1 MGKVKKEV
9 LNKRRRLILKIV
21 VQEYILTGTPIASG
35 YIVSKYELNVSPATI
50 RNDLAYLES
59 HGYLKQPHLSAG
71 RIPTDKG
78 YKFYTEEILDRNF
91 ISDEEKIAV
100 EQIFDKKKS
109 FEIDELHLEVAKTI
123 ARLTRYF
130 GIAAAS
136 GSLDSEVVLFEL
148 VRLSDSRLLLLLV
161 ADDGNVYR
169 KEIDTFEDVLDEVVD
184 YVRSRI
190 RSEIL
195 GMPMLSIKKLNALTG
210 PEEHNDLASAYLYNR
225 IVSELKRIVE
235 EVSASTKVYVSG
247 EDVDWIEDRYFN
259 PEALSKI
266 YSISGHKNPLAELVD
281 EALAL
286 NKVIVKIGQ
295 ENPIASDFS
304 VVIAP
309 YSSRKL
315 SGAVGVIGPKR
326 MNYLRAV
333 SAARYVSRQMAEI
346 LSRS

>member
-1 MGKVKKEV
+1 MGKVKKDV
-9 LNKRRRLILKIV
+9 LNKRRQLLLKIV
-21 VQEYILTGTPIASG
+21 VQEHILTGMPIASG

-59 HGYLKQPHLSAG
+59 RGFLKQPHLSAG

-91 ISDEEKIAV
+91 ISDEEKVAV
-100 EQIFDKKKS
+100 EQIFEKKS
-109 FEIDELHLEVAKTI
+109 FEIEELHLEVARTI
-123 ARLTRYF
+123 AKLTKCF

-136 GSLDSEVVLFEL
+136 SSFDTNVVLFEL
-148 VRLSDSRLLLLLV
+148 VRLSESRLLLLLV
-161 ADDGNVYR
+161 SDNGNVYR
-169 KEIDTFEDVLDEVVD
+169 KEIDTFEDVPDDVVE

-190 RSEIL
+190 KSEIL

-210 PEEHNDLASAYLYNR
+210 PEEHKNLASAYLYNR

-235 EVSASTKVYVSG
+235 EVSACTKVYISA
-247 EDVDWIEDRYFN
+247 EDVDWVEDEYLN

-266 YSISGHKNPLAELVD
+266 YSISGQKNPLSELVE
-281 EALAL
+281 EAITM
-286 NKVIVKIGQ
+286 NKVVVKIGQ

-304 VVIAP
+304 IVIAP
-309 YSSRKL
+309 YASRKF

-333 SAARYVSRQMAEI
+333 SAARYVSRQLAEI
-346 LSRS
+346 FSRS